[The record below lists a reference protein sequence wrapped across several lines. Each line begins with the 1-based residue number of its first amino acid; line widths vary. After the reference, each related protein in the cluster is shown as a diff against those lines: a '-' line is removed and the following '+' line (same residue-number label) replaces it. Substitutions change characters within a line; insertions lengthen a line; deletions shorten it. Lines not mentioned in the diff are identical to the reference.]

1 MQLWFLILVTI
12 FFAAPTT
19 VGAANWRPT
28 LAPRSNLP
36 PLFMTVD
43 KDKQRA
49 FLVRANGNA
58 TTLDKFRNLVCTT
71 GQRDGDKQIEG
82 DLKTPEGVYFVTGKI
97 TSGLEYTL
105 YGNTAFPLN
114 FPNPVDR
121 IRGKTGYGIWI
132 HGRGGPITPKQT
144 RGCVSLNNAD
154 VDRLDDHVTRH
165 GTPVIIG
172 QGITWANA
180 TRVGVPQD
188 VVAGAWAWSATK
200 ERRDER
206 FFSLYDP
213 KLFAKSSGKPFERFQ
228 AQIRA
233 EFAAKPWVDVR
244 LGKIQILE
252 GPDYVVSFFTE
263 RSLSHDSVKE
273 GWRRLYW
280 MRRGEAWK
288 IVGEE
293 WVPQPVEGSTPYQK
307 VVEKEILSVLRHG
320 EEAWSRRSL
329 GDVVKLYARDAKRD
343 LDSGDVAIEQRL
355 RTELETGTD
364 NPFRGEPQIALTD
377 QGVVVLLS
385 QAGSGRR
392 FVFRPAKFDTWAI
405 TAEDALH

>member
-1 MQLWFLILVTI
+1 MHPWFLLPLIIL
-12 FFAAPTT
+12 FAAP
-19 VGAANWRPT
+19 VDAANWRPT
-28 LAPRSNLP
+28 LAPRTNLP

-49 FLVRANGNA
+49 FLVRADGNA

-71 GQRDGDKQIEG
+71 GQRDGDKQTEG

-97 TSGLEYTL
+97 TSGLDHKL

-114 FPNPVDR
+114 FPNPMDR

-132 HGRGGPITPKQT
+132 HGRGEPITPKQT

-154 VDRLDDHVTRH
+154 VDHLDDHVIRQA
-165 GTPVIIG
+165 TPIIIG
-172 QGITWANA
+172 QGITWTNSTKAEA
-180 TRVGVPQD
+180 PRD
-188 VVAGAWAWSATK
+188 VIAGTWAWSATK

-206 FFSLYDP
+206 FFGFYDP
-213 KLFAKSSGKPFERFQ
+213 ELFAKSSGKPFERFQ
-228 AQIRA
+228 TQIRA
-233 EFAAKPWVDVR
+233 EFAAKPWIDVR
-244 LGKIQILE
+244 MGNIQVVE
-252 GPDYVVSFFTE
+252 GPGYVVSFFTE
-263 RSLSHDSVKE
+263 RTLSHDATKE

-280 MRRGEAWK
+280 VRQGEAWK
-288 IVGEE
+288 IAGEE
-293 WVPQPVEGSTPYQK
+293 WVPQTLETATPYPR

-329 GDVVKLYARDAKRD
+329 GDVVKLYAHDAKRG
-343 LDSGDVAIEQRL
+343 LDAGDVAIEQRL
-355 RTELETGTD
+355 RTELETGTN
-364 NPFRGEPQIALTD
+364 NPFHGEPQIALTD

-392 FVFRPAKFDTWAI
+392 FVFRPAKFDTWTI